1 MKLKKMLLGPIGVA
15 LLLASCGGENVT
27 PSTQKPSESSVSTQD
42 TQPVTS
48 SMLDGVVTNGKVRV
62 DIMND
67 NLGARFSYGNEA
79 IVSSKEMTYN
89 STSTLTISGTANVDI
104 NFIIVIQNSETT
116 VISYYPAIN
125 KEDVAEWLSDVKFDN
140 ALRVYVAISSGTP
153 NWTKGLNTSLDT
165 ALNARVRN

>member
-1 MKLKKMLLGPIGVA
+1 
-15 LLLASCGGENVT
+15 
-27 PSTQKPSESSVSTQD
+27 
-42 TQPVTS
+42 
-48 SMLDGVVTNGKVRV
+48 
-62 DIMND
+62 
-67 NLGARFSYGNEA
+67 
-79 IVSSKEMTYN
+79 MTYN

-116 VISYYPAIN
+116 VISYNPAIN

-153 NWTKGLNTSLDT
+153 NWTKGLNTSLDS